1 MVTVSYQGCQGNR
14 FNIFTALVAWLN
26 PHQAVV
32 PESEICPAGQTQK
45 QTQEQDTQE
54 MTSSQQTATA
64 AALTELHI
72 PYSTQVV
79 VVQPE
84 KGFPAYGV
92 LKAGDVITAVDG
104 KPVTS
109 QAGLSKLIY
118 AHPAGST
125 LTLTITRDG
134 QSHQVQ
140 VGTRQSGGHP
150 VMGVQITEEYKFPFP
165 VTISVGDIG
174 GPSAGMMFALGIIDK
189 LTKMN
194 LTAGRFIAGT
204 GEIEPSG
211 KVDPIGGIQ
220 QKMIGARN
228 AGATIF
234 LTPAANCA
242 DTKGAV
248 PAGLR
253 LVKVSTLNQAVT
265 YLEALKAGQ
274 PPSPPADPPASPGQA
289 RARWARARPVRR
301 IDLPSVKVAD
311 AVAVAGHEVH
321 VCRYREARTL
331 LRWLGR
337 RGPARAAGARRG
349 GAATGTGPPR
359 RGGAGRGRSRSTS
372 TEAKLS
378 RGRQLSAPPA
388 LIRGDA
394 LACRSRTPASTG

>member
-1 MVTVSYQGCQGNR
+1 MSRRSLTLLIASIGTAVAIAVSVLVPVPYVILGPGPTLNPLGKDSSGRPLITISGRASYPTSGHLNMVTVSYQGCQGNR

-26 PHQAVV
+26 PHEAVV
-32 PESEICPAGQTQK
+32 PETEICPAGQTQK

-64 AALTELHI
+64 AALTQLHI
-72 PYSTQVV
+72 PFSTQVV
-79 VVQPE
+79 VVKPE

-92 LKAGDVITAVDG
+92 LKAGDVITEVDG
-104 KPVTS
+104 QPVTS
-109 QAGLSKLIY
+109 QAVLTKLIS

-134 QSHQVQ
+134 QSRQVQ
-140 VGTRQSGGHP
+140 VGTKESGGHP
-150 VMGVQITEEYKFPFP
+150 VMGVQIGGQFKFPFQ
-165 VTISVGDIG
+165 VKISVGDIG
-174 GPSAGMMFALGIIDK
+174 GPSAGLMFALGIIDK

-194 LTAGRFIAGT
+194 LTGGKFIAGT

-265 YLEALKAGQ
+265 DLQSLKSGE
-274 PPSPPADPPASPGQA
+274 PVPS
-289 RARWARARPVRR
+289 
-301 IDLPSVKVAD
+301 
-311 AVAVAGHEVH
+311 
-321 VCRYREARTL
+321 C
-331 LRWLGR
+331 
-337 RGPARAAGARRG
+337 
-349 GAATGTGPPR
+349 
-359 RGGAGRGRSRSTS
+359 
-372 TEAKLS
+372 
-378 RGRQLSAPPA
+378 
-388 LIRGDA
+388 
-394 LACRSRTPASTG
+394 

>member
-1 MVTVSYQGCQGNR
+1 MSRRSLTLLIASIGTAVAIAISVLVPVPYVILGPGPTLNTLGKDSAGHPLIMISGHATYPTNGHLNLVTVSYQGCAGNR

-72 PYSTQVV
+72 PYSTEVV
-79 VVQPE
+79 VVQPD

-92 LKAGDVITAVDG
+92 LKAGDVINSVDG
-104 KPVTS
+104 QKVTD
-109 QAGLSKLIY
+109 QASLTRLIV

-125 LTLTITRDG
+125 LTLGITRDG
-134 QSHQVQ
+134 QDQQVQ

-150 VMGVQITEEYKFPFP
+150 VMGVEVQEHYKFPFP
-165 VTISVGDIG
+165 ITISVGDIG

-189 LTKMN
+189 LTKLD

-204 GEIEPSG
+204 GEITASG
-211 KVDPIGGIQ
+211 RVQPIGGIQ

-234 LTPAANCA
+234 LTPASNCA

-248 PAGLR
+248 PSGLR

-265 YLEALKAGQ
+265 YLEALKSGQ
-274 PPSPPADPPASPGQA
+274 SASVPS
-289 RARWARARPVRR
+289 
-301 IDLPSVKVAD
+301 
-311 AVAVAGHEVH
+311 
-321 VCRYREARTL
+321 C
-331 LRWLGR
+331 
-337 RGPARAAGARRG
+337 
-349 GAATGTGPPR
+349 
-359 RGGAGRGRSRSTS
+359 
-372 TEAKLS
+372 
-378 RGRQLSAPPA
+378 
-388 LIRGDA
+388 
-394 LACRSRTPASTG
+394 

>member
-1 MVTVSYQGCQGNR
+1 MSRRSLTLLIASVGTAVAIAVSVLVPVPYVILGPGPTLNTLGKDSSGQPLITISGHASYPTTGHLNMVTVSYQGCQGNR

-54 MTSSQQTATA
+54 MTSSQETATA
-64 AALTELHI
+64 AALTQLHI

-79 VVQPE
+79 VALPE

-92 LKAGDVITAVDG
+92 LKAGDVINSVDG
-104 KPVTS
+104 QPVTS
-109 QAGLSKLIY
+109 PGGLSKLIY

-125 LTLTITRDG
+125 LTVVITRDG
-134 QSHQVQ
+134 QKRQVQ

-150 VMGVQITEEYKFPFP
+150 VMGVQITGQYQFPFQ
-165 VTISVGDIG
+165 VKISVGDIG

-189 LTKMN
+189 LTKLD

-204 GEIEPSG
+204 GEITPAG
-211 KVDPIGGIQ
+211 QVQPIGGIQ
-220 QKMIGARN
+220 QKMVGARN

-248 PAGLR
+248 PAGMR

-265 YLEALKAGQ
+265 YLEALKSGQ
-274 PPSPPADPPASPGQA
+274 SQSVPS
-289 RARWARARPVRR
+289 
-301 IDLPSVKVAD
+301 
-311 AVAVAGHEVH
+311 
-321 VCRYREARTL
+321 C
-331 LRWLGR
+331 
-337 RGPARAAGARRG
+337 
-349 GAATGTGPPR
+349 
-359 RGGAGRGRSRSTS
+359 
-372 TEAKLS
+372 
-378 RGRQLSAPPA
+378 
-388 LIRGDA
+388 
-394 LACRSRTPASTG
+394 

>member
-1 MVTVSYQGCQGNR
+1 MSRRSLTLLIASVGTAVAIAVSVLVPVPYVILGPGPTLNTLGKDSSGQPLITISGHASYPTTGHLNLVTVSYQGCAGNR

-32 PESEICPAGQTQK
+32 PEGEICPAGQTQK

-54 MTSSQQTATA
+54 MTSSQSTATA
-64 AALTELHI
+64 AALTQLHI

-79 VVQPE
+79 VVQSQ

-92 LKAGDVITAVDG
+92 LKAGDVITKVDG
-104 KPVTS
+104 QPVTS
-109 QAGLSKLIY
+109 QGGLTKLIY

-125 LTLTITRDG
+125 LTLSIIRDG
-134 QSHQVQ
+134 QSRQVQ

-150 VMGVQITEEYKFPFP
+150 VMGVEIRGQYQFPFQ
-165 VTISVGDIG
+165 VKISVGDIG
-174 GPSAGMMFALGIIDK
+174 GPSAGMMFSLGIIDK
-189 LTKMN
+189 LTKLD

-220 QKMIGARN
+220 QKMVGARN

-265 YLEALKAGQ
+265 YLEALRSAH
-274 PPSPPADPPASPGQA
+274 PAS
-289 RARWARARPVRR
+289 V
-301 IDLPSVKVAD
+301 PS
-311 AVAVAGHEVH
+311 
-321 VCRYREARTL
+321 C
-331 LRWLGR
+331 
-337 RGPARAAGARRG
+337 
-349 GAATGTGPPR
+349 
-359 RGGAGRGRSRSTS
+359 
-372 TEAKLS
+372 
-378 RGRQLSAPPA
+378 
-388 LIRGDA
+388 
-394 LACRSRTPASTG
+394 

>member
-1 MVTVSYQGCQGNR
+1 MSRRSLTLLIASVGTAVAIAVSVLVPVPYVILGPGPTLNTLGKDSSGQPLITISGHPSYPTTGHLNLVTVSYQGCAGNR

-32 PESEICPAGQTQK
+32 PEGEICPAGQTQK

-54 MTSSQQTATA
+54 MTSSQSMATA
-64 AALTELHI
+64 AALTQLHI

-79 VVQPE
+79 VAQPQ

-92 LKAGDVITAVDG
+92 LKAGDVITKVDG
-104 KPVTS
+104 QPVTS
-109 QAGLSKLIY
+109 QGGLTRLIY

-125 LTLTITRDG
+125 LTLTIIRDG
-134 QSHQVQ
+134 QSRQVQ

-150 VMGVQITEEYKFPFP
+150 VMGVEIHGQYQFPFE
-165 VTISVGDIG
+165 VKISVGDIG
-174 GPSAGMMFALGIIDK
+174 GPSAGMMFSLGIIDK
-189 LTKMN
+189 LTKLD

-220 QKMIGARN
+220 QKMVGARN

-265 YLEALKAGQ
+265 YLEALKSGH
-274 PPSPPADPPASPGQA
+274 PDSVPS
-289 RARWARARPVRR
+289 
-301 IDLPSVKVAD
+301 
-311 AVAVAGHEVH
+311 
-321 VCRYREARTL
+321 C
-331 LRWLGR
+331 
-337 RGPARAAGARRG
+337 
-349 GAATGTGPPR
+349 
-359 RGGAGRGRSRSTS
+359 
-372 TEAKLS
+372 
-378 RGRQLSAPPA
+378 
-388 LIRGDA
+388 
-394 LACRSRTPASTG
+394 